1 MDKIKPCYLEGR
13 RERRDEGARE
23 RGDENTP
30 AVDGNLAPSPS
41 RPLALTHL
49 CLLNHPWPLN
59 AACLTTP
66 LNSIFWSGFALEI
79 KFKIKINNR
88 WCFSQ

>member
-79 KFKIKINNR
+79 
-88 WCFSQ
+88 